1 MSPALAGGFFTTEP
15 PGKPVAKFVM
25 CESVAVKS
33 ARPQQCRSRQ
43 PYKFWVCLFVFAKTK
58 IGSLSRLKTWA
69 STLGQQAVCT
79 RRSEAHGVSG
89 GRRIRGTEPDGVW
102 SQACTQ
108 SSQPGSNWVAGMG
121 TMSWVPGGIRLP
133 EGELP
138 GCPSRLLG
146 IKLVCIPARD
156 TFPGGVAGLLGPW
169 KV

>member
-25 CESVAVKS
+25 CESVGVKS
-33 ARPQQCRSRQ
+33 ARPQQCRSGQ

-69 STLGQQAVCT
+69 SALTDPHCGQQAVCT
-79 RRSEAHGVSG
+79 HGSEAHGVSG
-89 GRRIRGTEPDGVW
+89 GRRIRGTEPDGVC

-108 SSQPGSNWVAGMG
+108 SSQPGSIWVAGMG
-121 TMSWVPGGIRLP
+121 TTSWVPGGTRLP

-138 GCPSRLLG
+138 GCPSHLLG
-146 IKLVCIPARD
+146 IKLVRIPAE
-156 TFPGGVAGLLGPW
+156 TPFLEA
-169 KV
+169 